1 MTSSETINIALIGA
15 PTSGKTELADAL
27 QAKLADQFPGI
38 VVVDNLSQRL
48 VDNGYEVSQEGDF
61 RTSLMLTA
69 LQLDQERSAPSH
81 SIVCGTLVQRLAE
94 IGVKIDHIGNRVKR
108 IPTATNK
115 RALSIENIM
124 GHLLAF
130 VLAEEFQYHF
140 MFYLPLKDSTDLYV
154 PGDVESEEDYNKKI
168 DASIRHILDAFF
180 IPAVR
185 LEYGEFEKQA
195 LEFIETAMK
204 QVQETADA
212 EVQDTTVS
220 G

>member
-15 PTSGKTELADAL
+15 PTSGKTELAETL
-27 QAKLADQFPGI
+27 QTELAERFPGI
-38 VVVDNLSQRL
+38 TIVDNFSDRIAN
-48 VDNGYEVSQEGDF
+48 NGFEIGLEGDF
-61 RTSLMLTA
+61 RASLLLTA
-69 LQLDQERSAPSH
+69 LQLDKEREWEGH
-81 SIVCGTLVQRLAE
+81 TITCGTLVQRLAE
-94 IGVKIDHIGNRVKR
+94 IGVKIDAVGNRVKR

-140 MFYLPLKDSTDLYV
+140 MFYLPLKETVDLYV
-154 PGDVESEEDYNKKI
+154 PGDVNTTEDYNKKI
-168 DASIRHILDAFF
+168 DASIRHILDAFY

-185 LEYGEFEKQA
+185 LDYGDFEKQT
-195 LEFIETAMK
+195 LKVIETAMN
-204 QVQETADA
+204 QVQETADEA
-212 EVQDTTVS
+212 VQDTPVS